1 MPRWKIA
8 PTVCFLVV
16 SIWCFINWYSTV
28 TEEPSTAEDEPL
40 ERLAKRSEEEVE
52 IVEKEKET
60 LVARENGEKNRIEI
74 SLYKIIQVSYSQIQV
89 CLHKRQL
96 IE

>member
-16 SIWCFINWYSTV
+16 SIWCFINFSTV
-28 TEEPSTAEDEPL
+28 TEVPSTAEDEPL

-52 IVEKEKET
+52 IVEKQKET
-60 LVARENGEKNRIEI
+60 PIVHENGEKNRIKLSFYI
-74 SLYKIIQVSYSQIQV
+74 FLF
-89 CLHKRQL
+89 
-96 IE
+96 